1 MGEYKNKTYSLRLDN
16 ELMDKV
22 RIIANKEDRPLS
34 KQLERI
40 VRNYIEQYEQT
51 NGIINTKNNGN
62 IGNNNNRNI
71 NISQGNNNGNIQ
83 ITQK

>member
-1 MGEYKNKTYSLRLDN
+1 MGEYKNKAYSLRLDN

-51 NGIINTKNNGN
+51 NGTIYTKNNVTV
-62 IGNNNNRNI
+62 GNNSNGNI
-71 NISQGNNNGNIQ
+71 NINQGNNNGNIH
-83 ITQK
+83 INQK